1 MAYPSVT
8 YTFTNGTTADGA
20 NVSTNFTNLV
30 SGFSDGTKDFNM
42 NAGTLAG
49 NFTCNG
55 NVVLGNATSDT
66 IALTGIITINTSGSY
81 LANQLGTA
89 LLPTYTFS
97 GDLNTGIWSSG
108 ADNLSVST
116 AGVQRINVDANG
128 DIQIGAIT
136 APVNSSAGRKY
147 VTIEALTTAPA
158 VIQFGNA
165 TGGAG
170 VAMGQ
175 LEFYNRDNS
184 GSSSFRSAYMQVGV
198 EGSTANNRGSY
209 FVFGVKAD
217 GVSGSGSTAFKIN
230 NASQAEAS
238 LGAVTTPG
246 YSFSG
251 DLNTGMWS
259 SGADTL
265 NFSTGGVQAMKISS
279 AQYVGFSQTTPAFRV
294 DVLSTAA
301 AGDALRLGQDGD
313 GPTVLRIDNNASEA
327 GNRNWVFRNRFS
339 AVGQLEIGV
348 STAKGGATFTNVM
361 TLDSSGDIK
370 IGGVPAGYGRLTVY
384 SAYQTIAAA
393 VSSFGGIYITTTDS
407 MAADKGGTLSFGGSY
422 TGTTET
428 RFAGIAGL
436 KENGTDNNYAGY
448 LAFYTRPA
456 GAAPVERMKISSTGG
471 LIVNGGNV
479 YDNDISFND
488 TAASKSHALYTLST
502 GTPGMYFD
510 HRATSNTGTFS
521 WRVGTGGATTLM
533 TLLSTGNL
541 HINTTT
547 ERSCKFVVSNS
558 DTATNTQFGQ
568 SSNTGVCLINTSATN
583 GNFTYI
589 CNKDSNG
596 TLNSQICFVNADHTS
611 QGYID
616 MVCRN
621 GGSFYLTRINSVGQI
636 YSVATYNTAVGATNR
651 AMYVDNVGLIG
662 NLTSTR
668 EAKANIQDLE
678 SVEWLKNLKPR
689 QFNYRFK
696 NDDGSYSDNLCKDL
710 EYGLIAEEVEETNKL
725 LVFYDEKNN
734 NGKLQGVHYNKL
746 IVPML
751 KMIQELSAEV
761 AALKSKLP

>member
-108 ADNLSVST
+108 ADNLSLST

-175 LEFYNRDNS
+175 LEFYNRDNT

-327 GNRNWVFRNRFS
+327 GNRNWVLRNRFT
-339 AVGQLEIGV
+339 AIGQLEIGV

-361 TLDSSGDIK
+361 TLDSAGQVGIGLTPTTRNNTRLQIVDGIGFPATQVSSSDANTLDDYEEGTWTPSVGGNATYTKQVGTYTK
-370 IGGVPAGYGRLTVY
+370 IGRHVY
-384 SAYQTIAAA
+384 
-393 VSSFGGIYITTTDS
+393 
-407 MAADKGGTLSFGGSY
+407 
-422 TGTTET
+422 
-428 RFAGIAGL
+428 
-436 KENGTDNNYAGY
+436 
-448 LAFYTRPA
+448 
-456 GAAPVERMKISSTGG
+456 
-471 LIVNGGNV
+471 
-479 YDNDISFND
+479 
-488 TAASKSHALYTLST
+488 
-502 GTPGMYFD
+502 
-510 HRATSNTGTFS
+510 FS
-521 WRVGTGGATTLM
+521 CL
-533 TLLSTGNL
+533 L
-541 HINTTT
+541 HINAIGTGSATT
-547 ERSCKFVVSNS
+547 VSGLPF
-558 DTATNTQFGQ
+558 TAAAGDATYG
-568 SSNTGVCLINTSATN
+568 INVSYWTSAVGTFVYLGGEINASSTN
-583 GNFTYI
+583 FI
-589 CNKDSNG
+589 
-596 TLNSQICFVNADHTS
+596 
-611 QGYID
+611 
-616 MVCRN
+616 
-621 GGSFYLTRINSVGQI
+621 FY
-636 YSVATYNTAVGATNR
+636 GAT
-651 AMYVDNVGLIG
+651 AATASLTVPVNVFQ
-662 NLTSTR
+662 NST
-668 EAKANIQDLE
+668 
-678 SVEWLKNLKPR
+678 
-689 QFNYRFK
+689 
-696 NDDGSYSDNLCKDL
+696 
-710 EYGLIAEEVEETNKL
+710 
-725 LVFYDEKNN
+725 LVRVS
-734 NGKLQGVHYNKL
+734 GHY
-746 IVPML
+746 IV
-751 KMIQELSAEV
+751 
-761 AALKSKLP
+761 

>member
-66 IALTGIITINTSGSY
+66 IGITGAITISTAGSY
-81 LANQLGTA
+81 LANVLGTV
-89 LLPTYTFS
+89 LLPTYT
-97 GDLNTGIWSSG
+97 
-108 ADNLSVST
+108 
-116 AGVQRINVDANG
+116 
-128 DIQIGAIT
+128 
-136 APVNSSAGRKY
+136 
-147 VTIEALTTAPA
+147 
-158 VIQFGNA
+158 
-165 TGGAG
+165 
-170 VAMGQ
+170 
-175 LEFYNRDNS
+175 
-184 GSSSFRSAYMQVGV
+184 
-198 EGSTANNRGSY
+198 
-209 FVFGVKAD
+209 
-217 GVSGSGSTAFKIN
+217 
-230 NASQAEAS
+230 
-238 LGAVTTPG
+238 
-246 YSFSG
+246 FSG

-259 SGADTL
+259 SGADAID
-265 NFSTGGVQAMKISS
+265 FSTGGVQRLRIDSSGVVRIGSS
-279 AQYVGFSQTTPAFRV
+279 ATPPTASIRVGQSFGI
-294 DVLSTAA
+294 DTAA
-301 AGDALRLGQDGD
+301 ASGGMSVTTWSATAAEASFVEFNRSKSATPGTQSIVTSGDALGFLNFRASDGVAFLNTARISAEVDGTPGVNDMPGRLMFLTTADGAASL
-313 GPTVLRIDNNASEA
+313 TERMRIDSA
-327 GNRNWVFRNRFS
+327 GDVY
-339 AVGQLEIGV
+339 IGKTSS
-348 STAKGGATFTNVM
+348 ST
-361 TLDSSGDIK
+361 
-370 IGGVPAGYGRLTVY
+370 YGKLSLYDT
-384 SAYQTIAAA
+384 YQTVAAA
-393 VSSFGGIYITTTDS
+393 VADVSGLYICSTDS
-407 MAADKGGTLSFGGSY
+407 MAINTGGTLSFGGSY

-436 KENGTDNNYAGY
+436 KENVTDNNYAGY

-456 GAAPVERMKISSTGG
+456 GSAPVERMKISSTGG

-488 TAASKSHALYTLST
+488 TSAGKSHALYTLST

-533 TLLSTGNL
+533 TLLASGNL

-547 ERSCKFVVSNS
+547 ERSCKLVVSNS

-568 SSNTGVCLINTSATN
+568 SHNTGVCLINTSATN
-583 GNFTYI
+583 GNFTFI

-621 GGSFYLTRINSVGQI
+621 GVSYYLTRINSVGQI
-636 YSVATYNTAVGATNR
+636 YSVATYNCAVGATNR